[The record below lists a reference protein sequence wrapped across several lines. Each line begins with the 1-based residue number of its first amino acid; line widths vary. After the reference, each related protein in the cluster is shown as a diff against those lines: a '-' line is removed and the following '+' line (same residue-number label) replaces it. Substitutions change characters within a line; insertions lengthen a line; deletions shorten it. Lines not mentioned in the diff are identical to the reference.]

1 VHPEAFKIGSL
12 TIYWYGVMV
21 ALAFIAGLW
30 TAVRRAP
37 RDGLAPDKVADLAPW
52 LIVAGLV
59 GARALFVLSYWKEYF
74 ADQPWWEVFMI
85 RHGGLV
91 FYGGFIGA
99 VAAVILYAR
108 WKQLPLVKLGDTL
121 APSIALGHVF
131 GRIGCFLN
139 GCCHGA
145 ACTLP
150 WGVRFPAEHASG
162 GQPVHPTQLYEAGLN
177 LLLYAGLAWLHRR
190 KTFHGQVF
198 GVYLLGYAVLRA
210 GVEFFRGDY
219 GDHRLGPFT
228 PGQAISVLIFAV
240 GLAFLHLTRRASG
253 AASKA

>member
-1 VHPEAFKIGSL
+1 VHPEAFKLGSL

-21 ALAFIAGLW
+21 ALAFIAGMW

-37 RDGLAPDKVADLAPW
+37 RDGLSPEKVADLAPW

-59 GARALFVLSYWKEYF
+59 GARVLFVISYWGEFF
-74 ADQPWWEVFMI
+74 ADKPWWEVFMI

-99 VAAVILYAR
+99 AAAGVIYAR
-108 WKQLPLVKLGDTL
+108 WKKLPLITLGDTI
-121 APSIALGHVF
+121 APSIALGHMF
-131 GRIGCFLN
+131 GRLGCFLN

-145 ACTLP
+145 ACNLP
-150 WGVRFPAEHASG
+150 WAVRFPPDHVTG

-177 LLLYAGLAWLHRR
+177 LLLYLGLAWLHPR
-190 KTFHGQVF
+190 KKFAGQVF

-210 GVEFFRGDY
+210 FVELFRGDY
-219 GDHRLGPFT
+219 GEHHLGPLT
-228 PGQAISVLIFAV
+228 PGQAISVVIFGV
-240 GLAFLHLTRRASG
+240 GIAFLLLTRRAAITG
-253 AASKA
+253 PKA